1 MLFPDYDAECP
12 VVSTAYVAAWY
23 AHRVSQSIRAHE
35 SDIQS
40 ACRAIDPG
48 CAVEFSS
55 AYERLR
61 HVRRKPLRSV
71 WGQTDGATIELAAAP
86 MRESYVIGTL
96 LHEAL
101 HGIARHHDG
110 TPYSEEE
117 DHRFM
122 KQLGEID

>member
-48 CAVEFSS
+48 CAIEFSS

-71 WGQTDGATIELAAAP
+71 WGQTDGATIELLPRPPCASPTSSGRSSTKRSMASRDTTMEP
-86 MRESYVIGTL
+86 LLRGGGSS
-96 LHEAL
+96 LHETT
-101 HGIARHHDG
+101 G
-110 TPYSEEE
+110 
-117 DHRFM
+117 
-122 KQLGEID
+122 